1 MRIPGLRCR
10 SFRHNVALSPSPGYL
25 YNDPMSELVHV
36 TFATVVPP
44 GEPSNHSIFG
54 PVSPSHAGL
63 GFTLLISCGTR
74 LSSLGNEH
82 VGWPA
87 ENYLSRWTPA
97 RKGSLATDSLTIKR
111 SIEISKI
118 ISRQRVSI

>member
-44 GEPSNHSIFG
+44 GESSNHSDFG
-54 PVSPSHAGL
+54 PVPASHAGL

-74 LSSLGNEH
+74 LSSLGNDHRTGFIPNASVCPLKLPEPLDTSPQRQPH
-82 VGWPA
+82 ERQPHH
-87 ENYLSRWTPA
+87 
-97 RKGSLATDSLTIKR
+97 KGQYRNL
-111 SIEISKI
+111 
-118 ISRQRVSI
+118 